1 MRASLKKSILFSL
14 AALSLGLSISASATP
29 ASAEPHFFH
38 GGAGDRGFRPINP
51 IHPIRFW
58 GGHRFGF
65 GGGGDAG
72 FSGVSG
78 VSGGGCATGCDY
90 AGQNYSDGAAVNG
103 KVCVTGVWQ

>member
-14 AALSLGLSISASATP
+14 AALSLGLSISASTTP

-38 GGAGDRGFRPINP
+38 GDGFRPGP
-51 IHPIRFW
+51 GPRPFPGPHPFHFW
-58 GGHRFGF
+58 DHRFGF
-65 GGGGDAG
+65 GGGHYG
-72 FSGVSG
+72 GVSV
-78 VSGGGCATGCDY
+78 VSVGGGGCATGCDY